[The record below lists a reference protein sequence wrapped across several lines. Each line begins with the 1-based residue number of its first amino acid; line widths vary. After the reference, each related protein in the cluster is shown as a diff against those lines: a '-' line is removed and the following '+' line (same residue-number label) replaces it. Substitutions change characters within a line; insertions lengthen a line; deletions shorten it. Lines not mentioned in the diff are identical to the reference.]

1 MTGNIER
8 SAWILSI
15 GIVLG
20 AIVISMSM
28 AANTSKLSK
37 SLVTAGERSRSHHSS
52 SSFPSE
58 LRVQLSET
66 SMDLQPERK
75 SQLKNAFVKA
85 CVGQVHENKTVEEI
99 QVDKCEVKYWGNNL
113 SFFGNIV
120 FSDGSVYEGY
130 EAHLYRDGFGGY
142 AGFVRA
148 KRGTHLIIKNI
159 EIK

>member
-28 AANTSKLSK
+28 AVNTSRLSK
-37 SLVTAGERSRSHHSS
+37 SLVTAGDRSRSHSS

-85 CVGQVHENKTVEEI
+85 SVGQVHDNKTVEEI
-99 QVDKCEVKYWGNNL
+99 QIDKCEVKYWGNNL
-113 SFFGNIV
+113 SFSGNIV
-120 FSDGSVYEGY
+120 FSDGSVHEGY

-148 KRGTHLIIKNI
+148 KRGRHLIIENI